1 MVKETRGELR
11 VQVCNKASRSLSL
24 ANLMAKMVCYTELY
38 GKCFM
43 ERTFIKY
50 LAGVQEDHLSITMN
64 PGLT

>member
-1 MVKETRGELR
+1 
-11 VQVCNKASRSLSL
+11 
-24 ANLMAKMVCYTELY
+24 MAKMVCYTELY